1 MQIALPER
9 ATSATLILDD
19 GVRLTDEEYF
29 AFCEA
34 NPDLSVE
41 RTAQGDIV
49 IVPPAG
55 LESDGRNVKVIGFLD
70 RWAEQD
76 GRGEAFGATAQFLL
90 PDGSGLSADASWVS
104 HQKLSA
110 LSAAEK
116 KRFPKLVPDFVIEVM
131 SPSDRL
137 RSAQR
142 KMRQWAGNGVELGW
156 LIDGDGRRV
165 YVYRGTA
172 EPCLVSD
179 AESIAG
185 EGPVEGFVLPLG
197 KIWRGLQD

>member
-19 GVRLTDEEYF
+19 AERLTDEEYF

-34 NPDLSVE
+34 NPDLNVE

-55 LESDGRNVKVIGFLD
+55 LESDDRKSTAIMFL
-70 RWAEQD
+70 RQWALQD
-76 GRGEAFGATAQFLL
+76 GRGNAFGATAQFLL
-90 PDGSGLSADASWVS
+90 PDGSGLSPDAAWVS
-104 HQKLSA
+104 HEKLSA

-116 KRFPKLVPDFVIEVM
+116 KKFPKLVPEFVIEVL

-137 RSAQR
+137 RLAQE
-142 KMRQWAGNGVELGW
+142 KMRQWASNGVELGW
-156 LIDGDGRRV
+156 LIDGDGRCA
-165 YVYRGTA
+165 YVYRGSG
-172 EPCLVSD
+172 EPRLVTDS
-179 AESIAG
+179 ESISG
-185 EGPVEGFVLPLG
+185 EGPVEGLWLPLTE
-197 KIWRGLQD
+197 IWRGL